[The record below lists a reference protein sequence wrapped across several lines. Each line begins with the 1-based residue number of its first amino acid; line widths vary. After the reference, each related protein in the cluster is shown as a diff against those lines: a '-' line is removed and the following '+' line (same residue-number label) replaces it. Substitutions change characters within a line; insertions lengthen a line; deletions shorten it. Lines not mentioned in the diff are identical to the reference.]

1 MATLREVFDEQF
13 KNVKFDRQLCQRIIK
28 FSNNFMTRNDDHANF
43 FGGVTMGVHPIRFLE
58 GDRDRWYD
66 EVLDVDETLLATA
79 FKRVT
84 SVNHTFNV
92 MGDVFNYTPV
102 YTVHYLT
109 YRIQNATAIPQSLRR
124 EACIHAFMV
133 LHYRYLTSLLIPRF
147 RYPADPEIA
156 QATYMRLSGRFDI
169 RRYGSWRKLL
179 LARSEDLVS
188 ANSIYHNAL
197 RDFGPDGMVIR
208 IVTDTQGRIRELVKK
223 IYQEYINTKESG
235 QRVRSVSS
243 TMVSTD
249 GEVILRDRHSQY
261 ASYVRYIREVAGN
274 ESSFIR
280 DELVDVISS
289 AMKTMPPEL
298 LVDALKYL
306 STHHGDKRKQYLDDL
321 LQETLIYV
329 FNYLQSNRILL
340 SRGGDLPNLIAKL
353 RNLLMASRSTDST
366 VMKLRNDSEK
376 LVKASIRSRNSSIIA
391 SVRTGVLLYIA
402 IRALTKNY
410 YTQ

>member
-1 MATLREVFDEQF
+1 MSSLKEVFDEQF
-13 KNVKFDRQLCQRIIK
+13 KDVSFDRQLCQRIIK

-58 GDRDRWYD
+58 SDRERWYD
-66 EVLDVDETLLATA
+66 EVLDIDETLLATA
-79 FKRVT
+79 FKKVT
-84 SVNHTFNV
+84 SVNHSFNV
-92 MGDVFNYTPV
+92 MGDVFNYTPI
-102 YTVHYLT
+102 YAAHYIS
-109 YRIQNATAIPQSLRR
+109 YRIQSASSIPQSLKK
-124 EACIHAFMV
+124 EACVHAFMV

-188 ANSIYHNAL
+188 VNSIYRNAI
-197 RDFGPDGMVIR
+197 RDFAPDGMVIR

-243 TMVSTD
+243 TVMTTD
-249 GEVILRDRHSQY
+249 GEMILRDRHSDY
-261 ASYVRYIREVAGN
+261 ASYVRYIREVVGN
-274 ESSFIR
+274 ERSFIR
-280 DELVDVISS
+280 DELVGVISS

-298 LVDALKYL
+298 LVDALKYM
-306 STHHGDKRKQYLDDL
+306 STHHNDPRKKYLDEL
-321 LQETLIYV
+321 LQETLVYV
-329 FNYLQSNRILL
+329 FNYLQENRILL
-340 SRGGDLPNLIAKL
+340 SRGGDVANILAKL
-353 RNLLMASRSTDST
+353 RNLLMASRSTDTT
-366 VMKLRNDSEK
+366 VMKLRKDADR
-376 LVKASIRSRNSSIIA
+376 LVAASVRSRNASIAA

-402 IRALTKNY
+402 LRTLTKNY
-410 YTQ
+410 YSQ